1 MAFWILVTLAGL
13 CLLTSLLPLIRQPHG
28 IFRVFDFP
36 RTQIFTVSVVVGG
49 CALAFLPN
57 DRGLWLIVGMLA
69 CALAIQLFHILR
81 FSPVWP
87 RSVRSFAR
95 NREPAPTLRLLVS
108 NVKQSNTEYQKLID
122 LVDQTQPDLALFM
135 ETDAKWAKAL
145 EAIAG
150 DLEICLQHPLDNSY
164 GMILYSRLPMKDKQ
178 IRFLTNEEV
187 PSFDCDV
194 TLEDGSVFR
203 LMTVHPEP
211 PVVHGDTIGRD
222 AEIAKVAKL
231 VEKEDRPIVVTGD
244 LNDVAWSPGTR
255 RFVRISRLLDPR
267 EGRGQYN
274 SFDARYFFLRWPL
287 DHIFLSSHFQVI
299 AMKRLPFIG
308 SDHFPMLYDLVLL
321 ADGNPHR
328 DPDEAD
334 RADVEQADDLV
345 ETEEGRDRRPV
356 GHDWE

>member
-1 MAFWILVTLAGL
+1 MTYWILLTLAGL

-36 RTQIFTVSVVVGG
+36 RTQIFTISVVVGVS
-49 CALAFLPN
+49 ALLFVPT
-57 DRGLWLIVGMLA
+57 DQGLWMIVGMLT

-87 RSVRSFAR
+87 RSVRSFAGDAGTAR
-95 NREPAPTLRLLVS
+95 TLRLLVS
-108 NVKQSNTEYQKLID
+108 NVKQSNSDYQKLID
-122 LVDQTQPDLALFM
+122 LVKQTQPDLALFM
-135 ETDAKWAKAL
+135 ETDTKWAKAL
-145 EAIAG
+145 EAVAG
-150 DLEICLQHPLDNSY
+150 DLELCLQHPLDNSY
-164 GMILYSRLPMKDKQ
+164 GMVLYSRLPMRQKQ

-194 TLEDGSVFR
+194 ALEDGSVVR
-203 LMTVHPEP
+203 VMTVHPEP

-222 AEIAKVAKL
+222 AEIAKVARL
-231 VEKEDRPIVVTGD
+231 VEDEDRPTIVTGD

-287 DHIFLSSHFQVI
+287 DHIFLSSHFQVV

-321 ADGNPHR
+321 SDGNPHR

-334 RADVEQADDLV
+334 RTDIDEADELV
-345 ETEEGRDRRPV
+345 KTEEERDRRPV